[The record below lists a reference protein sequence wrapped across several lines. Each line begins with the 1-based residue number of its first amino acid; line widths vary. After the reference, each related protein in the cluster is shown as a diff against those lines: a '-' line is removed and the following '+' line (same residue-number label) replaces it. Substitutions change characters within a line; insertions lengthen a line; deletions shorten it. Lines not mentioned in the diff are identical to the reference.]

1 VPFTFAHPAAAV
13 PLLRPL
19 GRRGS
24 LSALVIGSIAPDLAF
39 IVPLEV
45 TRAQTHGLAGLLL
58 FCLPAG
64 MLAYLLFHLVL
75 KAPLLDLFPERL
87 REALAAAAG
96 RPRALWSAVPVSLL
110 CGAATH
116 VAWDSFTHPGAMVD
130 AIPTLGVLLFSLG
143 GYDVFVYKVLQ
154 HGGSVLGLAL
164 LAFWFR
170 RWFRRSLR
178 TAPDSPAPVP
188 ALPAALRRLWL
199 AALVAGP
206 LLVACWVAAR
216 RSPALTDLASLRT
229 FAAAFIFTALPA
241 MALALTAYSAGWHAW
256 ARLKFRSS

>member
-1 VPFTFAHPAAAV
+1 MPFTFAHPAAAV

-24 LSALVIGSIAPDLAF
+24 LSALAIGSIAPDLAF

-45 TRAQTHGLAGLLL
+45 TRAQTHGLAGLFL

-75 KAPLLDLFPERL
+75 KTPLLGLFPERL
-87 REALAAAAG
+87 REALVTPARG
-96 RPRALWSAVPVSLL
+96 PRAPWSAALISLL

-116 VAWDSFTHPGAMVD
+116 VAWDSFTHPGPVVE
-130 AIPTLGVLLFSLG
+130 AIPALGVLLLSLG

-164 LAFWFR
+164 LALWFR
-170 RWFRRSLR
+170 RWLR
-178 TAPDSPAPVP
+178 TAPRGPAPGP
-188 ALPAALRRLWL
+188 ALPAPLRRRWL

-206 LLVACWVAAR
+206 LLVACWVAG

-241 MALALTAYSAGWHAW
+241 LALALTAYSVGWHAW